1 MHAGEA
7 ERVACG
13 LHVFPKAGTGAPREG
28 RKRTMGGETLIGV
41 KEYFRP
47 SRLGATTSVLDEPG
61 FEIRRAGDGLCNL
74 QLWGRLRPS
83 WSGSLAEGLAD
94 AGLSLVSGFARKIG
108 PMRWLAEFELDC
120 KEAGQDPLAL
130 DYLELVARTQASA
143 GRTPIALHSY
153 TVASSEKH
161 GGSLYLEIGGSD
173 RVGFLGSLLTGFA
186 FLSLFPEEMKI
197 ATQAGAVHDRFFLT
211 GTGRTV
217 PPAQARQGLERWLR
231 SLVRQ

>member
-1 MHAGEA
+1 
-7 ERVACG
+7 
-13 LHVFPKAGTGAPREG
+13 
-28 RKRTMGGETLIGV
+28 MGGQTLIGV
-41 KEYFRP
+41 KEYLRP
-47 SRLGATTSVLDEPG
+47 SRLGATTSILDEPG
-61 FEIRRAGDGLCNL
+61 FEVRRAKEGLCTL

-94 AGLSLVSGFARKIG
+94 AGLSLMSGFARKIG
-108 PMRWLAEFELDC
+108 PMRWLAEFELDS
-120 KEAGQDPLAL
+120 KEAKQDPLAM
-130 DYLELVARTQASA
+130 DYLELAARSQASP
-143 GRTPIALHSY
+143 GRTPIVLHSY

-173 RVGFLGSLLTGFA
+173 RVGFLGALLTGFA

-211 GTGRTV
+211 GIGRTS
-217 PPAQARQGLERWLR
+217 PPAHARQGLERWLR

>member
-1 MHAGEA
+1 
-7 ERVACG
+7 
-13 LHVFPKAGTGAPREG
+13 
-28 RKRTMGGETLIGV
+28 MGGQTLIGV
-41 KEYFRP
+41 KEYLRP
-47 SRLGATTSVLDEPG
+47 SRRGSTTSVLDEPG
-61 FEIRRAGDGLCNL
+61 FEVRRAGEGLCNL

-94 AGLSLVSGFARKIG
+94 AGLSLMSGFARKIG

-120 KEAGQDPLAL
+120 KEARQDALAL
-130 DYLELVARTQASA
+130 DYLELVARTHVSA
-143 GRTPIALHSY
+143 GRTPIVLHSY
-153 TVASSEKH
+153 TLASSEKH

-197 ATQAGAVHDRFFLT
+197 ATRAGTVHDRFFLT
-211 GTGRTV
+211 GIGRTS
-217 PPAQARQGLERWLR
+217 PPAHAQQGLERWLR

>member
-1 MHAGEA
+1 
-7 ERVACG
+7 
-13 LHVFPKAGTGAPREG
+13 
-28 RKRTMGGETLIGV
+28 MGGQTLIGAR
-41 KEYFRP
+41 EYLRP

-61 FEIRRAGDGLCNL
+61 FEVRRAGDCLCNL

-83 WSGSLAEGLAD
+83 WSGTLAEGLAD

-120 KEAGQDPLAL
+120 KEAKQDPLGL
-130 DYLELVARTQASA
+130 DYLELSARTQASG
-143 GRTPIALHSY
+143 GRRPIVLHSY

-161 GGSLYLEIGGSD
+161 AGSLYLEIGGSD

-197 ATQAGAVHDRFFLT
+197 ATHAGTVHDRFFLT
-211 GTGRTV
+211 GIGRTA
-217 PPAQARQGLERWLR
+217 PPAQARQGLEGWLR